1 MIITAAKSCLTAA
14 VIALAGITLPA
25 LLAPIPVAAQELTG
39 LARFDAD
46 KSAVMGS
53 RGNFTLSLAITQP
66 VPWRV
71 RVLDN
76 PTRLVI
82 DTREV
87 DWTQI
92 SEFNH
97 DSVAVSE
104 FRAGSM
110 RQGWSRL
117 VIDLSDTYLPVKAE
131 MVTVGAGV
139 KMKITLKSVTPEAFA
154 TAAAEPEPAE
164 WAMPE
169 PAILPPKKPKL
180 PGPRLVVLDPGHGGI
195 DPGAENNGIREADL
209 MLTFARELKELLLR
223 DGEFDV
229 VMTRDGDD
237 FIPLETRIKI
247 ARAAGA
253 DVFVSLHADAVNEG
267 EATGATVYTLAEEAS
282 DDAAQ
287 ALAERH
293 DRSEILAGVDL
304 SAQDD
309 LVAGILMDM
318 ARTETMPR
326 IERLADALRDSIQGA
341 GLPVHANGRQT
352 AGFSVLK
359 SPDIPSV
366 LLELGFISSDNDL
379 TRLTDPLWRAQM
391 ALAVRNALA
400 KWAQEDAAITAS
412 RKP

>member
-1 MIITAAKSCLTAA
+1 MAFTAYLMAGMM
-14 VIALAGITLPA
+14 ALAGISLPA
-25 LLAPIPVAAQELTG
+25 VIGQSPAMAQELTG
-39 LARFDAD
+39 LARFDAG
-46 KSAVMGS
+46 KSAISGS
-53 RGNFTLSLAITQP
+53 RGTYTLSLAISQP

-76 PTRLVI
+76 PARLVI
-82 DTREV
+82 DAREV
-87 DWTQI
+87 DWSQLA
-92 SEFNH
+92 EFNH

-117 VIDLSDTYLPVKAE
+117 VVDLSDTYLPVKAE
-131 MVTVGAGV
+131 MVTQGAGAR
-139 KMKITLKSVTPEAFA
+139 MRITLKTVAAEAFA
-154 TAAAEPEPAE
+154 TAAAEAEPAE
-164 WAMPE
+164 WAIPE
-169 PAILPPKKPKL
+169 PAALPAKAVKL
-180 PGPRLVVLDPGHGGI
+180 PGPRMIVLDPGHGGI
-195 DPGAENNGIREADL
+195 DPGAENGGVKEADL

-229 VMTRDGDD
+229 LLTRDADD
-237 FIPLETRIKI
+237 FVPLESRIKI

-267 EATGATVYTLAEEAS
+267 EASGATVYTLAEEAS

-309 LVAGILMDM
+309 LVASILMDM
-318 ARTETMPR
+318 ARTETAPR
-326 IERLADALRDSIQGA
+326 IERLAKALSEGIKGA
-341 GLPVHANGRQT
+341 GLKMHANGRQT

-366 LLELGFISSDNDL
+366 LLEMGYISSDRDL
-379 TRLTDPLWRAQM
+379 ERLTDPLWRAQM

-412 RKP
+412 RLP

>member
-1 MIITAAKSCLTAA
+1 MKAYLMAGMM
-14 VIALAGITLPA
+14 ALAGITLPMTISQSPA
-25 LLAPIPVAAQELTG
+25 MAQELTG

-46 KSAVMGS
+46 KSTITGS
-53 RGNFTLSLAITQP
+53 RGTYTLSFAITQP

-76 PTRLVI
+76 PARLVI
-82 DTREV
+82 DAREV
-87 DWTQI
+87 DWTQLA
-92 SEFNH
+92 EFNH

-117 VIDLSDTYLPVKAE
+117 VVDLSDTYLPVKAE
-131 MVTVGAGV
+131 MVTVGAGAR
-139 KMKITLKSVTPEAFA
+139 MKITLKSVAAEAFA
-154 TAAAEPEPAE
+154 TAAAEPEPPE

-169 PAILPPKKPKL
+169 PAALPAKKPKM
-180 PGPRLVVLDPGHGGI
+180 PGPWMIVLDPGHGGI
-195 DPGAENNGIREADL
+195 DPGAENGGVKEADL

-229 VMTRDGDD
+229 LLTRDADD
-237 FIPLETRIKI
+237 FVPLESRIKI

-267 EATGATVYTLAEEAS
+267 EASGATVYTLAEEAS

-293 DRSEILAGVDL
+293 DRAEILAGVDL

-309 LVAGILMDM
+309 LVASVLVDM
-318 ARTETMPR
+318 ARTETAPR
-326 IERLADALRDSIQGA
+326 IERLAKALSEGIQSA
-341 GLPVHANGRQT
+341 GLRVHANGRQT

-366 LLELGFISSDNDL
+366 LLELGFISSDSDL
-379 TRLTDPLWRAQM
+379 ERLTDPLWRAQM

-412 RKP
+412 RLP